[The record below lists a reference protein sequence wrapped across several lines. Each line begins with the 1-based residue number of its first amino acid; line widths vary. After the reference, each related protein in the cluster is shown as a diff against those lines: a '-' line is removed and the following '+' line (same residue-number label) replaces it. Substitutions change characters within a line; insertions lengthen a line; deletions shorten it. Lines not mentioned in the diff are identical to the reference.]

1 MVRNLENFQM
11 PGGSDAAGG
20 LEEVEGEFFGER
32 GGGGGGGHFLGGF
45 GGFLVDEMD
54 RGGMDGDIL

>member
-1 MVRNLENFQM
+1 M

-32 GGGGGGGHFLGGF
+32 LGVGGGGHFLGAF
-45 GGFLVDEMD
+45 GGFFWLIDEMY